1 MSDNYELRWEV
12 AGAVQLSRTF
22 TRLGAV
28 LRDFRRPL
36 RRLAREVIYP
46 EIKHQFETE
55 GNPAWPPLSPGYARR
70 KALKYPGRP
79 KLVASGALRKSLVNR
94 NATGSIYTLTKE
106 YLEIGTSL
114 KTPNKRWN
122 LGLIHQL
129 GAPRAKVPARPM
141 LRLRPEAQTQAV
153 VIFHEW
159 FREQGRRLGINAE

>member
-12 AGAVQLSRTF
+12 AGTVQLSRTF

-36 RRLAREVIYP
+36 GRLAREVIYP

-106 YLEIGTSL
+106 YLEIGTRSTSSGPRGP
-114 KTPNKRWN
+114 KCPPAPCSACAPKR
-122 LGLIHQL
+122 
-129 GAPRAKVPARPM
+129 K
-141 LRLRPEAQTQAV
+141 LRPSSSSTSGSASRAAAWV
-153 VIFHEW
+153 SMPS
-159 FREQGRRLGINAE
+159 RSL